1 MKKSQTKT
9 AFARRLR
16 REQTDAERALWTR
29 LRNRQLQG
37 VRFRRQQ
44 PIGTYVVDFVSLE
57 KRIIIDIDGGQHDK
71 EVTRRSDEARTRW
84 LRERQ
89 YEVLRFWNDEVLNN
103 LEGALEAIAVAV
115 GEESLSSPS
124 P

>member
-1 MKKSQTKT
+1 M
-9 AFARRLR
+9 LH
-16 REQTDAERALWTR
+16 E
-29 LRNRQLQG
+29 
-37 VRFRRQQ
+37 
-44 PIGTYVVDFVSLE
+44 
-57 KRIIIDIDGGQHDK
+57 IDGGQHDK

-84 LRERQ
+84 LKEKQ

-103 LEGALEAIAVAV
+103 LEGVLETIAAV